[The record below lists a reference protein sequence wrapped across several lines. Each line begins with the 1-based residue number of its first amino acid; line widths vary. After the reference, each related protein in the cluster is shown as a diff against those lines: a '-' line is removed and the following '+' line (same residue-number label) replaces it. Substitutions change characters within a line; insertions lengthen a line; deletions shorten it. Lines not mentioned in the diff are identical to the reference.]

1 MRHKTSTPQTQRVLQ
16 AAPFGPPNEPPPA
29 PSRRQPP
36 PPNSGVAHRGR
47 LLKADADAAARSVF
61 ERLFGLVSNPV
72 ASEPGSEGQDGNGES
87 KRVSMGADTKAN
99 TSGTGAH
106 LSSVIFVSLRMAPS
120 AETPSAPMPLPQ
132 RLRGRGMGNGERV
145 GVSMGAD
152 TRAKTSSG
160 AAAHSRVVIFVS
172 LRTAASAMTPSAP
185 MLFSRRLRARGR
197 METVRKYTSRCANGR

>member
-1 MRHKTSTPQTQRVLQ
+1 MAEVGRISRTTGTREGTRHGYYKRRIKGTLERKLLAPQNLHKTSTPQTQRVLQ

-99 TSGTGAH
+99 TTGEAAH
-106 LSSVIFVSLRMAPS
+106 LRLVIFVSLRMAAS
-120 AETPSAPMPLPQ
+120 AVAPRSPMLLPQ
-132 RLRGRGMGNGERV
+132 RLQGKGDVARWGYIVRGQACQCGLTRKQTLRGRR
-145 GVSMGAD
+145 
-152 TRAKTSSG
+152 
-160 AAAHSRVVIFVS
+160 
-172 LRTAASAMTPSAP
+172 RT
-185 MLFSRRLRARGR
+185 RGR
-197 METVRKYTSRCANGR
+197 